1 MSYIKRYQ
9 GKNICTLEEF
19 KEIVKS
25 SKSLNE
31 IREKLILRGYDN
43 HSLSAVLKRIESDNV
58 DIKHLVG
65 KSWRKDSFDESI
77 LRKGNYVHSS
87 RLSQILI
94 KKRGHCCECC
104 KSTKWLDRD
113 IPLEVHHIDGNK
125 LNNDESNLVL
135 LCPNCHSLTDNFRGR
150 NMNSNSNH
158 ISEEIFAESL
168 KNNKNIRQA
177 LLELGLS
184 PKGDNYRRAY
194 DIATKYNIKHLLE
207 H

>member
-1 MSYIKRYQ
+1 MSCVKRYQ
-9 GKNICTLEEF
+9 NKNICALEEF

-43 HSLSAVLKRIESDNV
+43 HSLSAVLKRIQANNI

-65 KSWRKDSFDESI
+65 KSWRKDCFDEST

-87 RLSQILI
+87 RLSRTLI
-94 KKRGHCCECC
+94 KKRGNRCECC
-104 KSTKWLDRD
+104 KSTKWLDKD
-113 IPLEVHHIDGNK
+113 IPLEVHHIDGDK

-150 NMNSNSNH
+150 NVNNNSNY

-168 KNNKNIRQA
+168 KNNKNIRQT

-194 DIATKYNIKHLLE
+194 DIAAKYNINHILE